1 MRADPSPAVQDVGA
15 VPIVVTC
22 GKCGKTI
29 STMVMLKPIKEVV
42 RKHGGRCPSC
52 GQVLSPSDFLIE
64 AEEQ

>member
-1 MRADPSPAVQDVGA
+1 MRAGPPPTAQDVGA

-29 STMVMLKPIKEVV
+29 STMVMLRPIKEVV

-52 GQVLSPSDFLIE
+52 RQVLSPSDFLIE